1 MINRVMKLKKFSLK
15 LVVLSKY
22 DLLYNEIR
30 KEIYMNK
37 LNKLMLGLG
46 LTVASVAA
54 NAAGYGV
61 IDLAKVVESSTYLKQ
76 QNASLNQSVKPTTTK
91 LEQLGKELEGL
102 QRQAQTQGQ
111 KMKEDEIKKLQSQ
124 YQSKLNEFN
133 STQQGLQSR
142 VQTSLQSMN
151 TTFETRVKQAAEQL
165 RKENNLDFI
174 LNKNSTVAYDAKYD
188 LTDKMIQKVN
198 SMK

>member
-1 MINRVMKLKKFSLK
+1 
-15 LVVLSKY
+15 
-22 DLLYNEIR
+22 
-30 KEIYMNK
+30 MNK

-133 STQQGLQSR
+133 STQQGLQS
-142 VQTSLQSMN
+142 
-151 TTFETRVKQAAEQL
+151 
-165 RKENNLDFI
+165 
-174 LNKNSTVAYDAKYD
+174 
-188 LTDKMIQKVN
+188 
-198 SMK
+198 

>member
-1 MINRVMKLKKFSLK
+1 MISLVTKLKRFSLK
-15 LVVLSKY
+15 SVVLSKY
-22 DLLYNEIR
+22 DLTKHAIR
-30 KEIYMNK
+30 TQIKMKK
-37 LNKLMLGLG
+37 LNILMLGLG
-46 LTVASVAA
+46 LTVSAMT

-76 QNASLNQSVKPTTTK
+76 QNASLNQSVKPTTTR

-111 KMKEDEIKKLQSQ
+111 KMKEDDIKKLQTQ

-133 STQQGLQSR
+133 STQQGLQSK
-142 VQTSLQSMN
+142 VQTSLQGMN
-151 TTFETRVKQAAEQL
+151 STFESRVKQAAEQL